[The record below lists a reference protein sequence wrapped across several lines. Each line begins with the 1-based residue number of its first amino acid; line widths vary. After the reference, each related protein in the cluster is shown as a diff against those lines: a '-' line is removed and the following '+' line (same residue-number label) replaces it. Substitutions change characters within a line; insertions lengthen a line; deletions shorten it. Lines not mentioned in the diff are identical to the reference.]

1 MRQTETNVTNNNNNI
16 DNEEIL
22 SKKENW
28 RR

>member
-16 DNEEIL
+16 DNEEVL

-28 RR
+28 RI